1 MRLDQVQDEYDG
13 KFAFRFQA
21 WEGVHQQE
29 TEFVTSL
36 QAKDRERYR
45 SLHPQPNLPSMSP
58 PSTMSARS
66 MAHQKPA
73 RWERAMFVVCSQ
85 GELLSMRLCEKAGE
99 EGLVDMLG
107 YIDSATEMTRS
118 KAKGRMLGMAHAVSI
133 TLADSFDNRNG
144 NELVPVHLAF
154 ESPRDMETALVEV
167 RFSVTASQQRKEASP
182 RSPGVT
188 PSSDP
193 SRFPGTFSGPGEYT
207 PRVTPN
213 ANHTI
218 SLPRFMQEEMV
229 SEQQPMGTP
238 EEQLSSFLR
247 RCESY
252 GSSAAAPK
260 GPTLRPPTSR
270 SAARGLSV
278 PLATESPNAEVG
290 VLAQGILQLAGDVK
304 AVKADIKK
312 LASTVE
318 LIANVHATSGFL

>member
-1 MRLDQVQDEYDG
+1 
-13 KFAFRFQA
+13 
-21 WEGVHQQE
+21 
-29 TEFVTSL
+29 
-36 QAKDRERYR
+36 
-45 SLHPQPNLPSMSP
+45 
-58 PSTMSARS
+58 
-66 MAHQKPA
+66 
-73 RWERAMFVVCSQ
+73 
-85 GELLSMRLCEKAGE
+85 
-99 EGLVDMLG
+99 
-107 YIDSATEMTRS
+107 
-118 KAKGRMLGMAHAVSI
+118 
-133 TLADSFDNRNG
+133 
-144 NELVPVHLAF
+144 
-154 ESPRDMETALVEV
+154 
-167 RFSVTASQQRKEASP
+167 
-182 RSPGVT
+182 
-188 PSSDP
+188 
-193 SRFPGTFSGPGEYT
+193 
-207 PRVTPN
+207 VTPN